1 MYLLSCSSK
10 PQSFTSTRSN
20 SIPVKCTPRNKVYQ
34 KSFFQFS
41 NSFALWLF
49 QSTAG
54 AQSYQSQ
61 PFQWLTSTQ
70 VIFFA
75 RALLGSHTFI
85 DLNFSF
91 RVESGIEAKYL
102 CTVRTVNDVKLLVYQ
117 LKSEGTHEAGLSSV
131 EQYRIQVLL
140 HACIKKP
147 QNDSPACMFQGTYN

>member
-1 MYLLSCSSK
+1 MYLLSCLSK

-54 AQSYQSQ
+54 AHSATRASH
-61 PFQWLTSTQ
+61 FSGSLVCTQ

-91 RVESGIEAKYL
+91 RVENGIEAKQFASYVFRVFAVSKYKKGFPKSIHQNENL
-102 CTVRTVNDVKLLVYQ
+102 IRLLSVLQIVFND
-117 LKSEGTHEAGLSSV
+117 
-131 EQYRIQVLL
+131 
-140 HACIKKP
+140 
-147 QNDSPACMFQGTYN
+147 

>member
-1 MYLLSCSSK
+1 MYLLSCLSK

-54 AQSYQSQ
+54 AQCYQSQ

-91 RVESGIEAKYL
+91 RVENGIEAKQFASYVFRVFAVSKYKFDFSKRFPPNL
-102 CTVRTVNDVKLLVYQ
+102 F
-117 LKSEGTHEAGLSSV
+117 
-131 EQYRIQVLL
+131 
-140 HACIKKP
+140 IKIEI
-147 QNDSPACMFQGTYN
+147 

>member
-1 MYLLSCSSK
+1 MYLLSCLSK

-49 QSTAG
+49 QSAAG
-54 AQSYQSQ
+54 AQCYQSQ
-61 PFQWLTSTQ
+61 PFQWLTTTQ

-91 RVESGIEAKYL
+91 RVENGIEAKYFASYV
-102 CTVRTVNDVKLLVYQ
+102 TVRAVNDVILLEYYI
-117 LKSEGTHEAGLSSV
+117 KREGTPEAG
-131 EQYRIQVLL
+131 
-140 HACIKKP
+140 
-147 QNDSPACMFQGTYN
+147 PACVEHSVAPSCINRKTTS